1 MRRWN
6 EVTYPVMPQRLC
18 ERHPPRLVEERTAA
32 ALGRFDSTHSTES
45 TLQSSWS
52 SANPTPSALT
62 TQVFADAVSSMAEAL
77 YAKDAYTLGHS
88 ARVGFYAELI
98 ARTIG
103 LDERDI
109 REVRL
114 GGQLHDI
121 GKIGVKDTVLQKDS
135 GLAGDEESHL
145 RQHPL
150 IGEQILAPLLRL
162 HPTVLAIVRWHH
174 ERYDGHGFPDG
185 LGGSL
190 IPLGSRIVAIAD
202 AFDAM
207 TSRRP
212 YRSALPFTVAVREL
226 VRESG
231 RQFDPACVRAFLVA
245 LGRIMQPDGV
255 PTGRPAPQRTLVL
268 EVWIS
273 DPPVDSQTSSRTG
286 RRARPQIGPERV
298 RRVGAFD
305 LPRRSRGPPWFRIH
319 MNYS

>member
-1 MRRWN
+1 M
-6 EVTYPVMPQRLC
+6 LA
-18 ERHPPRLVEERTAA
+18 EECNAA
-32 ALGRFDSTHSTES
+32 ALGRFDSTHSSGSSLRTSRSSFNPIPS
-45 TLQSSWS
+45 T
-52 SANPTPSALT
+52 LT

-109 REVRL
+109 HEVRL

-121 GKIGVKDTVLQKDS
+121 GKIGVRDTVLQKES

-145 RQHPL
+145 RRHPL

-174 ERYDGHGFPDG
+174 ERFDGHGFPDG
-185 LGGSL
+185 LSGSL

-231 RQFDPACVRAFLVA
+231 RQFDPTCVRAFLVA
-245 LGRIMQPDGV
+245 LGRIMQPSTA
-255 PTGRPAPQRTLVL
+255 PTSRPAPGRTLML

-273 DPPVDSQTSSRTG
+273 DQRIAGQTSSAAGQRP
-286 RRARPQIGPERV
+286 RA

-305 LPRRSRGPPWFRIH
+305 LPRRSRGPPKHTIH
-319 MNYS
+319 VNYN